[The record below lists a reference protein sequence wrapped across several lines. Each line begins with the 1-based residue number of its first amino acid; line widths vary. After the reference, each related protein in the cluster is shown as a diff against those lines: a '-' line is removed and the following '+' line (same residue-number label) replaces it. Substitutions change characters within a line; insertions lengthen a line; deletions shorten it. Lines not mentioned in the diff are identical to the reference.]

1 MVVNTIRQERVPS
14 AFERLWR
21 GLGRSLPVHVV
32 RPSRDPAR
40 RAQLERARL
49 VALKLDAQL
58 DHADQNIL
66 AVIDAGLEA
75 LAKQPPEIQLAENI
89 RRAVEDRLSASFV
102 LGRIVTGTIL
112 SAAAIVII
120 AVGVTWWPFVRLP
133 WMPPN
138 QTGDQ
143 PTLLGFST
151 YELWWYALTGALGGV
166 ISVLLRIA
174 DFKYVSRLASNTQF
188 WSGAFRPLI
197 GATFALFL
205 YFLVA
210 SELLASVLKVPSEPL
225 AAHGF
230 YLALAFLA
238 GFSERLAPATVTR
251 AEAALGMT
259 SSSTT
264 AKTS

>member
-1 MVVNTIRQERVPS
+1 VVADTISRERGPS
-14 AFERLWR
+14 DAARFLR
-21 GLGRSLPVHVV
+21 GLGAALPIPAT
-32 RPSRDPAR
+32 RAPRDPAR

-58 DHADQNIL
+58 DHADPNIIGVL
-66 AVIDAGLEA
+66 DAGLAA
-75 LAKQPPEIQLAENI
+75 LDKQPPEIQLAENI

-102 LGRIVTGTIL
+102 LGRIITGTVV
-112 SAAAIVII
+112 SAAVIVAI
-120 AVGVTWWPFVRLP
+120 AVAVTWWPHIQLH
-133 WMPPN
+133 WMAADAIV
-138 QTGDQ
+138 QD
-143 PTLLGFST
+143 PTLLGFSV
-151 YELWWYALTGALGGV
+151 YDLWWYALTGALGGV

-188 WSGAFRPLI
+188 WSGAFRPFI

-205 YFLVA
+205 YFVVA
-210 SELLASVLKVPSEPL
+210 SGLLASVLKVPGDPL

-251 AEAALGMT
+251 AEAAFGVAENPAAPRT
-259 SSSTT
+259 P
-264 AKTS
+264 